1 MFVRNPSPAKGEG
14 LVANESSYV
23 TSESG
28 CEVSNDL
35 QDFSEVV
42 FGMSMFCYQ
51 CQETAA
57 NDACTDMG
65 VCGKDAETSNMQDLL
80 VWELK
85 GLSSIA
91 ERAREAGLTD
101 EDLDVFIAESLF
113 STITNVN
120 FDPQWFENRIAETQ
134 RRREELRATYEAE
147 VGGLD
152 ETELPDAATWTGDSP
167 EEFHEKA
174 EPSDI
179 GVLRTENADLRSL
192 RELLTY
198 GLKGIAS
205 YADHAHVLGE
215 KKDEVFAFV
224 QRGLAATVD
233 DRYGAEELTDL
244 VLEAGKVGV
253 EVMEILDMAHTDSYG
268 HPEPTD
274 VEIGVG
280 DRPGILI
287 SGHDMKDME
296 ELLEQTEG
304 AGVDVYTHGEML
316 PANSYPA
323 FKEYDHFVGNYGNA
337 WWEQHREFEAFN
349 GPILLTTNCLVPPT
363 DSYADRVYTTG
374 VVGFPEVPHIAG
386 RKDGK
391 PKDFSPLIKA
401 AEDAEPPQQLE
412 SGTIPGGFARKS
424 VLDRADEIIEG
435 IQTGDIRGFVVMG
448 GCDGRH
454 TEREYYTEMAKSLP
468 EDVIILTAGCAKY
481 RYNKL
486 DLGDINGIPRVLD
499 AGQCNDSYSLIRIA
513 NALEDALDVDD
524 INDLPIAFDIAWYEQ
539 KAVTVLLALLSQ
551 GVEDI
556 RLGPTLPAFLSD
568 GVTDLLVEE
577 FGIKPIDTV
586 ESDMQDL
593 LASMGKKTT
602 STAMSD

>member
-1 MFVRNPSPAKGEG
+1 M
-14 LVANESSYV
+14 
-23 TSESG
+23 T
-28 CEVSNDL
+28 
-35 QDFSEVV
+35 
-42 FGMSMFCYQ
+42 MFCYQ
-51 CQETAA
+51 CQETAG
-57 NDACTDMG
+57 NEGCTEVG
-65 VCGKDAETSNMQDLL
+65 ICGKDAETSNLQDLL
-80 VWELK
+80 VWELR
-85 GLSSIA
+85 GLSAVA

-101 EDLDVFIAESLF
+101 EDRDVFIAESLF
-113 STITNVN
+113 STVTNVN
-120 FDPQWFENRIAETQ
+120 FDSDWFEGRIVETQ

-147 VGGLD
+147 VGDLD
-152 ETELPDAATWTGDSP
+152 ESTLPEAATWTGEGP

-174 EPSDI
+174 DPFEI
-179 GVLRTENADLRSL
+179 GGLRTEDEDIRSL

-215 KKDEVFAFV
+215 RKADVFAFV

-233 DRYGAEELTDL
+233 EGYGTEELTEL
-244 VLEAGKVGV
+244 VLEAGEVGV
-253 EVMEILDMAHTDSYG
+253 EVMEILDTAHTDTYG
-268 HPEPTD
+268 HPEPTEVD
-274 VEIGVG
+274 IGVG

-304 AGVDVYTHGEML
+304 HGVDVYTHGEML

-323 FKEYDHFVGNYGNA
+323 FKQYDHFVGNYGNA

-349 GPILLTTNCLVPPT
+349 GPILLTTNCLVPPS

-374 VVGFPEVPHIAG
+374 VVRFPGVSHIDG
-386 RKDGK
+386 RKEGE
-391 PKDFSPLIKA
+391 PKDFSPLIEA
-401 AEDAEPPQQLE
+401 AKETESPQQLE
-412 SGTIPGGFARKS
+412 SGTIPGGFAHKS

-435 IQTGDIRGFVVMG
+435 IRTGDIRGFVVMG
-448 GCDGRH
+448 GCDGRDV
-454 TEREYYTEMAKSLP
+454 EREYYTDLAKELP
-468 EDVIILTAGCAKY
+468 EDVLILTAGCAKY

-486 DLGDINGIPRVLD
+486 ELGDINGIPRVLD

-513 NALEDALDVDD
+513 NALQDGLNVDD

-551 GVEDI
+551 GVADI
-556 RLGPTLPAFLSD
+556 RLGPTLPAFLSED
-568 GVTDLLVEE
+568 VTDLLVEE

-593 LASMGKKTT
+593 LASMDGKTT
-602 STAMSD
+602 PTALSD

>member
-1 MFVRNPSPAKGEG
+1 
-14 LVANESSYV
+14 
-23 TSESG
+23 
-28 CEVSNDL
+28 
-35 QDFSEVV
+35 
-42 FGMSMFCYQ
+42 MSMFCNQ

-57 NDACTDMG
+57 NEGCTDVG
-65 VCGKDAETSNMQDLL
+65 VCGKDAETSNLQDLL

-85 GLSSIA
+85 GLSTIA
-91 ERAREAGLTD
+91 GRAREGGLTD

-134 RRREELRATYEAE
+134 RRREELRVTYEAE

-152 ETELPDAATWTGDSP
+152 DTELPDAAIWTGNSP

-174 EPSDI
+174 DPSEI
-179 GVLRTENADLRSL
+179 GVVRTENEDLRSL

-205 YADHAHVLGE
+205 YADHAYVLGE

-233 DRYGAEELTDL
+233 DRYGVEELTEL
-244 VLEAGKVGV
+244 VLEAGEVGV
-253 EVMEILDMAHTDSYG
+253 EVMQILDTAHTDTYG
-268 HPEPTD
+268 HPEPTEVD
-274 VEIGVG
+274 IGVG

-304 AGVDVYTHGEML
+304 EGVDVYTHGEML

-349 GPILLTTNCLVPPT
+349 GPVLLTTNCLMPPT
-363 DSYADRVYTTG
+363 DSYAERVYTTG
-374 VVGFPEVPHIAG
+374 VVGFPEVPHIDG
-386 RKDGK
+386 REDGK
-391 PKDFSPLIKA
+391 PKDFSPLIEA
-401 AEDAEPPQQLE
+401 AQDTEPPQQLE
-412 SGTIPGGFARKS
+412 SGTIPGGFAHKS

-435 IQTGDIRGFVVMG
+435 IQAGDIRGFVVMG
-448 GCDGRH
+448 GCDGRQA
-454 TEREYYTEMAKSLP
+454 EREYYTDLATELP
-468 EDVIILTAGCAKY
+468 EDVLILTAGCAKY

-486 DLGDINGIPRVLD
+486 DMGSINGIPRVLD

-513 NALEDALDVDD
+513 SALQDALDVED

-556 RLGPTLPAFLSD
+556 RLGPTLPTFLSE

-577 FGIKPIDTV
+577 FGINPIDTV
-586 ESDMQDL
+586 ESDIQDL
-593 LASMGKKTT
+593 LTSIGRKTT
-602 STAMSD
+602 PTAMSD